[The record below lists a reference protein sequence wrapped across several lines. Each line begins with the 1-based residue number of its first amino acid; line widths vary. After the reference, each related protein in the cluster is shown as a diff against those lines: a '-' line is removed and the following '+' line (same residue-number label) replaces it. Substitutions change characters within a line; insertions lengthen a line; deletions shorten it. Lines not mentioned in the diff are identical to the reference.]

1 MSEPS
6 SRPKDDDEA
15 ASEKKSGG
23 LGRYWAMMRGTD
35 RVLLV
40 FFSMWVALMVLLVVI
55 SYPPM
60 AILVALLGG
69 MLAVF
74 FMTGLPAAA
83 FYWKKGTVSTA
94 WLFLALVILS
104 LAYMGG
110 LYAGHGTDKPLAPFD
125 SYGVAGE
132 LAYFYIFALVVLLLY
147 VFVGFGM
154 MWCLSFAQRMSLPDG
169 LRDIKAMTAHDT
181 GDGPSWRSRHFW
193 KALVLGAAFN
203 IPDHL
208 DSGTL
213 YLKPGKKRKKFPWHE
228 FSRAFGWTVVF
239 GVFIIML
246 IALNPFVKELPAF
259 QNIFDISAFISFFVP
274 LLVIPWFIF
283 KRLDVR
289 IKGPVKDFRL
299 YKGLRSRIT
308 RSVLALSTLIIFIRL
323 ALPTLGLKET
333 LWEFFQLFM
342 DFTAVVI
349 ITTFV
354 YFNYFEE
361 DVAEEVA
368 RDWKR

>member
-1 MSEPS
+1 MLDDSEW
-6 SRPKDDDEA
+6 PKNDTEA
-15 ASEKKSGG
+15 AQGG
-23 LGRYWAMMRGTD
+23 NFMSKVRGHD

-40 FFSMWVALMVLLVVI
+40 FFSICVVLMVLLVVI
-55 SYPPM
+55 SYPPL
-60 AILVALLGG
+60 AILVPLLGG

-74 FMTGLPAAA
+74 FMTGLPAAV

-94 WLFLALVILS
+94 WLLLALVILS

-110 LYAGHGTDKPLAPFD
+110 LYAGHGSEKLPAPFD
-125 SYGVAGE
+125 SYGVGGE
-132 LAYFYIFALVVLLLY
+132 LAFFYLFALVVLLLY

-154 MWCLSFAQRMSLPDG
+154 MWLLSFAQRMSLPDSFG
-169 LRDIKAMTAHDT
+169 DIKAMTAHDT
-181 GDGPSWRSRHFW
+181 GDGPSWRSEHFW
-193 KALVLGAAFN
+193 KALVLGAVFN

-213 YLKPGKKRKKFPWHE
+213 YLKPGKKRKQFPWHE
-228 FSRAFGWTVVF
+228 LIRAFGWTMVF

-246 IALNPFVKELPAF
+246 IALNPFLKELPAF

-308 RSVLALSTLIIFIRL
+308 RSVLALSTLIIFIRM
-323 ALPTLGLKET
+323 ALPTLSLKET